1 MTNDGVWVFSR
12 TNRLA
17 MFKAWEPKAK
27 LLRSSWNWNLVKP
40 NLSSF
45 GIPLCKICRTA
56 LTLGWSNFT
65 WWHPSECPEGL
76 AKANW
81 KAAFISLRELEILW
95 LGWSQNCC
103 INWHLTVAKCTLPS
117 GLSHRLCCNK
127 RAFRIIESVAGCFNC
142 TKGDPSLVAV
152 TLHSHITLQSFTVYH
167 QQPVIQY
174 NVGQTWGLLTAPL
187 SEFASVWSWFIWVHS
202 T

>member
-1 MTNDGVWVFSR
+1 MTNDGVWVFS
-12 TNRLA
+12 TTIRLA

-45 GIPLCKICRTA
+45 GIPPCKISRTA
-56 LTLGWSNFT
+56 LTLGWSNFCVMAPLRMSRRSGQSELKSWVHLTEGIAHFVT
-65 WWHPSECPEGL
+65 WMV
-76 AKANW
+76 AN
-81 KAAFISLRELEILW
+81 
-95 LGWSQNCC
+95 GW
-103 INWHLTVAKCTLPS
+103 INWHLTVAKCAVPS
-117 GLSHRLCCNK
+117 GLSHRLCCNN
-127 RAFRIIESVAGCFNC
+127 RAVRIIESVLLAVSIAP
-142 TKGDPSLVAV
+142 KG
-152 TLHSHITLQSFTVYH
+152 TLLMLQWHRIRILQSH
-167 QQPVIQY
+167 RRPVIQY